1 MKYLFILFIGF
12 FVITASHAEVYK
24 YTNKQ
29 GKTSYSDIPINN
41 AVKVKVPPVMTY
53 QPQPVVIQAME
64 QVEPTKSRYTV
75 LKIMTPEDEG
85 TVRDNQGNVA
95 VSFTLEPSLLKGDRL
110 ELYIDGIKQ
119 PALIGLG
126 LNRGEHQVFL
136 QAVSKQGK
144 VWLKSEQTTFYLHH
158 ASKLINPQT
167 KPKPKPPVKVI
178 PKVSN

>member
-1 MKYLFILFIGF
+1 MKYIFILFISF
-12 FVITASHAEVYK
+12 FVITASQAEIYK

-29 GKTSYSDIPINN
+29 GKTSYSDVRIND
-41 AVKVKVPPVMTY
+41 AVKIKVPPVMTY
-53 QPQPVVIQAME
+53 KAQPIVEQAMDK
-64 QVEPTKSRYTV
+64 VEPTKSRYQV

-95 VSFTLEPSLLKGDRL
+95 VSFKIEPALLKGDKL

-126 LNRGEHQVFL
+126 LNRGEHQLFL
-136 QAVSKQGK
+136 QAVSKKGK
-144 VWLKSEQTTFYLHH
+144 VWLKSDKTTFFLHH

-167 KPKPKPPVKVI
+167 KPKPPVKVI
-178 PKVSN
+178 PKVAN